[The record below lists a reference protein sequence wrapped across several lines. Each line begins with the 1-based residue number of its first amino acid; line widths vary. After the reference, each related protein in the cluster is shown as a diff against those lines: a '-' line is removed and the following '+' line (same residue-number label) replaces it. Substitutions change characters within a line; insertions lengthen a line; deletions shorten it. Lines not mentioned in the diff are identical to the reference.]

1 MNTVTEAMLRD
12 VVVAEGADA
21 EFYLHGQISQDVN
34 DMTVGESRLS
44 FLLEPRGNIE
54 SLFRITRS
62 KNEEYVLDT
71 EVGHGELLL
80 SSLERF
86 KLRSKVQFIASNWRM
101 ISVLGPADLSEA
113 DGVEVVASSPWPGAG
128 YTDLL
133 GVSPSLD
140 SPRCSSEEYE
150 RLRLAKGLPVIGR
163 EVDVGGVPNE
173 TDLLDIAVSFGK
185 GCYRGQELVERI
197 DSRSGGRRL
206 IRRVRSEGA
215 LAPSDELE
223 FEDTKVGEVLTVTNE
238 APYKG
243 FARLRADVDFSVG
256 PEGVPV
262 TVASIHDVAL

>member
-1 MNTVTEAMLRD
+1 M
-12 VVVAEGADA
+12 
-21 EFYLHGQISQDVN
+21 
-34 DMTVGESRLS
+34 
-44 FLLEPRGNIE
+44 
-54 SLFRITRS
+54 
-62 KNEEYVLDT
+62 
-71 EVGHGELLL
+71 
-80 SSLERF
+80 
-86 KLRSKVQFIASNWRM
+86 
-101 ISVLGPADLSEA
+101 
-113 DGVEVVASSPWPGAG
+113 
-128 YTDLL
+128 
-133 GVSPSLD
+133 
-140 SPRCSSEEYE
+140 
-150 RLRLAKGLPVIGR
+150 IGR